1 MPTTPRQWIHS
12 YVRLPLVGTKV
23 TVRAPAHLRTYT
35 SRSPSYGLL
44 HRRLLPRWVSWD
56 SEQHQEVPVHIGSAC
71 LYGSGMHALQL
82 LRRLPTAQ
90 REHGYPRGQVYN
102 QPGSTNVLVPLS
114 SFRRG
119 ELWLL
124 EEHVLEFDPLTK
136 HATCPWKAPEII
148 AYTILEVTF
157 DLRTLVHLAQT
168 NKATWIRCSQVLR
181 ATSTECKIQANAPW
195 HKRAG
200 RAVDGNAMETPIDI
214 KMYLFNKRMH
224 TWYHHE
230 LSYQQ
235 YMDLQASVTVRHVFS
250 CPVSYHSHMVSVAAT
265 TLPETMDAAVPTT
278 PPSDSSTFDY
288 SDDGRHDAAEQVLTN
303 ATLLK
308 TILKFHTELRVRTV
322 AVSVEHTPI
331 ARHANQAVQ
340 SAMDAIVQQH
350 PQAHHTTV
358 I

>member
-124 EEHVLEFDPLTK
+124 EEHGPDLSPKGQHQGGNHPLRLPGLEYWSSTPSPSTR
-136 HATCPWKAPEII
+136 HARGRTTDWSCQ
-148 AYTILEVTF
+148 
-157 DLRTLVHLAQT
+157 RTLLFEQT
-168 NKATWIRCSQVLR
+168 DSNSP
-181 ATSTECKIQANAPW
+181 TSI
-195 HKRAG
+195 
-200 RAVDGNAMETPIDI
+200 
-214 KMYLFNKRMH
+214 
-224 TWYHHE
+224 
-230 LSYQQ
+230 
-235 YMDLQASVTVRHVFS
+235 
-250 CPVSYHSHMVSVAAT
+250 
-265 TLPETMDAAVPTT
+265 TL
-278 PPSDSSTFDY
+278 
-288 SDDGRHDAAEQVLTN
+288 
-303 ATLLK
+303 
-308 TILKFHTELRVRTV
+308 
-322 AVSVEHTPI
+322 
-331 ARHANQAVQ
+331 
-340 SAMDAIVQQH
+340 
-350 PQAHHTTV
+350 
-358 I
+358 